1 MKNSI
6 IRDGKQVLDTEI
18 LGIKKLYNIFDKNFS
33 NVVEAIS
40 KTKGKVI
47 VTGVGK
53 SGHIANKIS
62 STLSSTGT
70 PSQFCTP
77 TDMSH
82 GDLGVINSKDTLIVI
97 SNSGN
102 SVELRDLLDYSKNN
116 SIKLIGISSNPNSD
130 LIKQANM
137 SLILP
142 KSKEACSIGL
152 APTTS
157 TTMTLIL
164 GDAISVS
171 LMKLKKFKLSD
182 YKKLHPGGALGVS
195 MLQIKDIMHKKN
207 KIPIVNEH
215 DSAKSVLI
223 EITKKSLGHVG
234 VTNSKNEITG
244 IITDGDLRRKI
255 NKSFLNLNAKEIMT
269 AKPILIEQNK
279 LMTEA
284 MKIMNRRKITCLFV
298 VDESNLKIP
307 IGVVHIHDCLRYA
320 S

>member
-18 LGIKKLYNIFDKNFS
+18 LGIKKLYKIFDKNFS

-102 SVELRDLLDYSKNN
+102 SMELKDLLDYSKNN
-116 SIKLIGISSNPNSD
+116 SIKLI
-130 LIKQANM
+130 
-137 SLILP
+137 
-142 KSKEACSIGL
+142 
-152 APTTS
+152 
-157 TTMTLIL
+157 
-164 GDAISVS
+164 VS
-171 LMKLKKFKLSD
+171 
-182 YKKLHPGGALGVS
+182 P
-195 MLQIKDIMHKKN
+195 QIQ
-207 KIPIVNEH
+207 IV
-215 DSAKSVLI
+215 I
-223 EITKKSLGHVG
+223 
-234 VTNSKNEITG
+234 
-244 IITDGDLRRKI
+244 
-255 NKSFLNLNAKEIMT
+255 
-269 AKPILIEQNK
+269 
-279 LMTEA
+279 
-284 MKIMNRRKITCLFV
+284 
-298 VDESNLKIP
+298 
-307 IGVVHIHDCLRYA
+307 
-320 S
+320 

>member
-18 LGIKKLYNIFDKNFS
+18 LGIKKLYKIFDKNFS

-82 GDLGVINSKDTLIVI
+82 GDLGVINSKDTLIII

-102 SVELRDLLDYSKNN
+102 SMELKDLLDYSKNN

-171 LMKLKKFKLSD
+171 LMKLKKF
-182 YKKLHPGGALGVS
+182 
-195 MLQIKDIMHKKN
+195 N
-207 KIPIVNEH
+207 
-215 DSAKSVLI
+215 
-223 EITKKSLGHVG
+223 
-234 VTNSKNEITG
+234 
-244 IITDGDLRRKI
+244 
-255 NKSFLNLNAKEIMT
+255 
-269 AKPILIEQNK
+269 
-279 LMTEA
+279 MTEI
-284 MKIMNRRKITCLFV
+284 KEK
-298 VDESNLKIP
+298 
-307 IGVVHIHDCLRYA
+307 
-320 S
+320 

>member
-142 KSKEACSIGL
+142 KSKEVCSIGL

>member
-18 LGIKKLYNIFDKNFS
+18 LGIKKLYKIFDKNFS

-102 SVELRDLLDYSKNN
+102 SMELKDLLDYSKNN

-130 LIKQANM
+130 LIKWANM

-157 TTMTLIL
+157 TTMALIL

-207 KIPIVNEH
+207 KIPIVNENE
-215 DSAKSVLI
+215 SAKSVLI

-234 VTNSKNEITG
+234 VTNSKNEIIG